1 MLPENWN
8 VRKVKTLSKNIV
20 AEATPNTN
28 NPVYWDGDIPWMSS
42 GEINNRFIYRTER
55 TITHDGYDNASTK
68 LIPPNSILI
77 ALAGQGQTRGRVA
90 INRIELCTNQSLAS
104 IISNDKI
111 EPLYLFYYFESQY
124 EELRKLSAGD
134 GGRGGLNLKIIKNVN
149 VIVPIKLEQS
159 KVAAILFTWD
169 RAIELKEKLLKQKKL
184 QKKGLMERLLTG
196 KVRLPGFNDEWKKKR
211 IKELLVLSERPI
223 QLHDDM
229 QYEQITIRRN
239 YGGVESRGSSFGRKI
254 LVTSQFL
261 VWQNDFVISRRQIAH
276 GACGVVPLE
285 LDGAIVS
292 NEYDVFT
299 ACADLDVHFFSYLM
313 QLPIFK
319 YKFYVYSNGVH
330 IEKMIFHTYAWL
342 KVEIKLPDYEE
353 QVRIREII
361 DKRQM
366 ESDLLNQEIT
376 QLKLQKKGL
385 MQLLLTGKVRVPGG
399 GV

>member
-1 MLPENWN
+1 
-8 VRKVKTLSKNIV
+8 
-20 AEATPNTN
+20 
-28 NPVYWDGDIPWMSS
+28 
-42 GEINNRFIYRTER
+42 
-55 TITHDGYDNASTK
+55 
-68 LIPPNSILI
+68 
-77 ALAGQGQTRGRVA
+77 
-90 INRIELCTNQSLAS
+90 
-104 IISNDKI
+104 
-111 EPLYLFYYFESQY
+111 LFYYFESQY

-385 MQLLLTGKVRVPGG
+385 MQLLLTGKVRVHGG